1 MTVIIDYNNDE
12 AASSS
17 VSPRSPR
24 PDSAGRSGEEGGQP
38 QAPLARPPFP
48 PTISP
53 SKRPI
58 KRPTAL
64 LAALSSAPWQRRPRR
79 RAAGAEDV
87 RGRPSRP
94 LLFPRCPSREVPPRS
109 PEGEAAAGEGCCSKC
124 KKRVQFAD
132 SLGLSLA
139 SVKHFSD
146 AEEPQVPP
154 AALSRLQSPPGEER
168 HPPPPPPPPP
178 GPEPPPPALR
188 LLPDFPDGGE
198 PSAERLRRQ
207 RVCLERLGRPPAPND
222 VRGTVRVLGCP
233 GPKEV
238 TVRYTFNE
246 WLSFLDV
253 PAAPLPP
260 VPAPVPAP
268 AGDPPAE
275 RYGFSLCVP
284 PSLREGSALHF
295 AIRYRSPQGEYWD
308 NNGGRNYTLRCS
320 GAPGAGPAPP
330 PAASFPQPPA
340 APRY

>member
-1 MTVIIDYNNDE
+1 PCE
-12 AASSS
+12 AKREVAAERLLLLEVRRCGRPPSPVS
-17 VSPRSPR
+17 VPSERR
-24 PDSAGRSGEEGGQP
+24 EEGEEE
-38 QAPLARPPFP
+38 
-48 PTISP
+48 
-53 SKRPI
+53 K
-58 KRPTAL
+58 
-64 LAALSSAPWQRRPRR
+64 
-79 RAAGAEDV
+79 E
-87 RGRPSRP
+87 
-94 LLFPRCPSREVPPRS
+94 EEEEEE
-109 PEGEAAAGEGCCSKC
+109 EGEEEEGEEAAAGEGCCSKC

-168 HPPPPPPPPP
+168 HPPPL
-178 GPEPPPPALR
+178 GQDPPPPALR

-260 VPAPVPAP
+260 APAT

-308 NNGGRNYTLRCS
+308 NNGGRNYTLR
-320 GAPGAGPAPP
+320 
-330 PAASFPQPPA
+330 
-340 APRY
+340 

>member
-1 MTVIIDYNNDE
+1 MASPARPRQELAVEERRLRGAAPTVPRDARRE
-12 AASSS
+12 AA
-17 VSPRSPR
+17 
-24 PDSAGRSGEEGGQP
+24 GER
-38 QAPLARPPFP
+38 LALLELRRCGRPP
-48 PTISP
+48 SP
-53 SKRPI
+53 
-58 KRPTAL
+58 
-64 LAALSSAPWQRRPRR
+64 
-79 RAAGAEDV
+79 
-87 RGRPSRP
+87 
-94 LLFPRCPSREVPPRS
+94 VP
-109 PEGEAAAGEGCCSKC
+109 EEEEAAAGEDCCSKC

-168 HPPPPPPPPP
+168 DPPLLC
-178 GPEPPPPALR
+178 GHSRPPALR

-207 RVCLERLGRPPAPND
+207 RVCLERLGRPPAPTD
-222 VRGTVRVLGCP
+222 VRGTVQVLGGP

-260 VPAPVPAP
+260 APAA

-275 RYGFSLCVP
+275 RYGFALCVP

-308 NNGGRNYTLRCS
+308 NNGGRNYTLRCC
-320 GAPGAGPAPP
+320 GFPGGGPAAGCP
-330 PAASFPQPPA
+330 PAPA